1 MTRPKYDPKYNA
13 KTFALD
19 VKLFAEK
26 AGTVPDKVLRKVVF
40 DITREIVQK
49 TPVDTGHAR
58 SNWFWGVQVVSDED
72 ATLSKSGAPS
82 LTRAASFASTV
93 RSGGVVYLTNNLPYI
108 MALEFGS
115 GRGGGPKT
123 TADGHSTQA
132 PAGMVRVTVARWQSI
147 VDRAARKL

>member
-19 VKLFAEK
+19 LQRFAKK
-26 AGTVPDKVLRKVVF
+26 ASAVPDQVLRKVVF
-40 DITREIVQK
+40 DITREIAQK

-82 LTRAASFASTV
+82 LARAESFASTV

-108 MALEFGS
+108 MALEFGA
-115 GRGGGPKT
+115 GPNPF
-123 TADGHSTQA
+123 GHGSQQA
-132 PAGMVRVTVARWQSI
+132 PAGMVRITVARWQSI

>member
-1 MTRPKYDPKYNA
+1 MSGQS
-13 KTFALD
+13 FALD
-19 VKLFAEK
+19 LQRFARK
-26 AGTVPDKVLRKVVF
+26 ASAVPDQILRKVVF

-108 MALEFGS
+108 LPLEFGS
-115 GRGGGPKT
+115 
-123 TADGHSTQA
+123 SQQA
-132 PAGMVRVTVARWQSI
+132 PSGMVRITVARWQSI

>member
-1 MTRPKYDPKYNA
+1 MKGSPA
-13 KTFALD
+13 SFALD
-19 VKLFAEK
+19 LQRFARK
-26 AGTVPDKVLRKVVF
+26 ASAVPDQILRKVVF

-108 MALEFGS
+108 LPLEFGS
-115 GRGGGPKT
+115 
-123 TADGHSTQA
+123 SQQA
-132 PAGMVRVTVARWQSI
+132 PAGMVRITVARWQSI

>member
-1 MTRPKYDPKYNA
+1 MKGSPA
-13 KTFALD
+13 SFALD
-19 VKLFAEK
+19 LQRFARK
-26 AGTVPDKVLRKVVF
+26 ASAVPDQILRKVVF

-82 LTRAASFASTV
+82 LARAASFASTV

-115 GRGGGPKT
+115 
-123 TADGHSTQA
+123 SQQA
-132 PAGMVRVTVARWQSI
+132 PAGMVRITVARWQSI

>member
-1 MTRPKYDPKYNA
+1 MTFQADLSR
-13 KTFALD
+13 FSRGVGLSLD
-19 VKLFAEK
+19 T
-26 AGTVPDKVLRKVVF
+26 TVRRAVLGM
-40 DITREIVQK
+40 TREIVRA

-82 LTRAASFASTV
+82 LARAASFASTV

-108 MALEFGS
+108 MPLEFGS
-115 GRGGGPKT
+115 
-123 TADGHSTQA
+123 SQQA
-132 PAGMVRVTVARWQSI
+132 PAGMVRITVARWQSI

>member
-1 MTRPKYDPKYNA
+1 MSGQS
-13 KTFALD
+13 FALD
-19 VKLFAEK
+19 LQRFARK
-26 AGTVPDKVLRKVVF
+26 ASAVPDQILRKVVF

-72 ATLSKSGAPS
+72 ATMSKSGAPS

-115 GRGGGPKT
+115 
-123 TADGHSTQA
+123 SQQA
-132 PAGMVRVTVARWQSI
+132 PAGMVRITVARWQSI

>member
-1 MTRPKYDPKYNA
+1 MTFESQLRSFSRNTGIK
-13 KTFALD
+13 F
-19 VKLFAEK
+19 
-26 AGTVPDKVLRKVVF
+26 DKVLRKVVI
-40 DITREIVQK
+40 DITSDIVRM

-132 PAGMVRVTVARWQSI
+132 PAGMVRITVARWQSI

>member
-72 ATLSKSGAPS
+72 ATMSKSGAPS

-108 MALEFGS
+108 LPLEFGS
-115 GRGGGPKT
+115 
-123 TADGHSTQA
+123 SQQS
-132 PAGMVRVTVARWQSI
+132 PAGMVRITVARWQSI

>member
-1 MTRPKYDPKYNA
+1 MTRPKYEPKYNA

-40 DITREIVQK
+40 DITREIIQK

-82 LTRAASFASTV
+82 LARAASFASTV

-108 MALEFGS
+108 LPLEFGS
-115 GRGGGPKT
+115 
-123 TADGHSTQA
+123 SQQA
-132 PAGMVRVTVARWQSI
+132 PAGMVRITVSRWQSI
-147 VDRAARKL
+147 VDRAARAL